1 MRIRG
6 APALAEY
13 PWVTPVRRVWLLTP
27 IITAASVMLAGAP
40 ATAAP
45 LEPTAST
52 RSSAIAPA
60 STVPCSSIDV
70 ALDGVTCGRL
80 SVPVDWFDASN
91 TATGSIA
98 YAIHRATAKKK
109 LGTLTFNP
117 GGPGGSGLSTLEV
130 LLGRDPMRPWQ
141 RLPKSVVEQF
151 DIVAWDPRG
160 VGASTPAL
168 RDCGFANPSYGALP
182 ATGPVDWLT
191 ATQAYSDS
199 LAAILAA
206 CAAANPGVADKL
218 GTAFVIRDLEA
229 LRKALG
235 VSQWTYWGMSYGTQI
250 GMAYAQ
256 AYPSRLRALLL
267 DGTVPVNSTFTQ
279 RAAMQT
285 WGRLYALDVFAR
297 SYGKGFAA
305 KVDRV
310 VAEFDK
316 RAGDIQGE
324 SFDRWSTVAS
334 WLGLLNAQ
342 FNYPL
347 IKKRVDYWYDAFF
360 TSQTPSTPP
369 VVRAA
374 EPDLSGRYLTFMV
387 NCSDIAERPSVES
400 IARFAQ
406 SAADA
411 GLTVAGRMVIERGI
425 VCAGLPEGFGRP
437 LPEITAPLRLP
448 HSAVVLNSVGDPF
461 TQWLGAQ
468 QTAGFIQGARLIS
481 YMSSQHVTYR
491 QVPAPCVDRPVTTYL
506 LTVTRPASDLQCN
519 FAVGRDIVIG

>member
-1 MRIRG
+1 VIRTSALVGVVAAMAVTLTG
-6 APALAEY
+6 APVA
-13 PWVTPVRRVWLLTP
+13 
-27 IITAASVMLAGAP
+27 
-40 ATAAP
+40 AAP
-45 LEPTAST
+45 LAPTAAA
-52 RSSAIAPA
+52 SSIAIPAA
-60 STVPCSSIDV
+60 STVPCSDIDV
-70 ALDGVTCGRL
+70 EIKGVTCGRL
-80 SVPVDWFDASN
+80 DVPVDWFDAN
-91 TATGSIA
+91 NPARGSIA
-98 YAIHRATAKKK
+98 YAVHRATAKKK

-117 GGPGGSGLSTLEV
+117 GGPGQSGLAALRTF
-130 LLGRDPMRPWQ
+130 LGEDPLRPWA

-168 RDCGFANPSYGALP
+168 SNCGMASPTYGDLP
-182 ATGPVDWLT
+182 ATGPVDWLA

-199 LAAILAA
+199 LSAILTA
-206 CAAANPGVADKL
+206 CVAANPAVADKL
-218 GTAFVIRDLEA
+218 GTAYVVRDLEA
-229 LRKALG
+229 LRSALR

-256 AYPSRLRALLL
+256 AYPSRLRALVL

-279 RAAMQT
+279 RASMQT
-285 WGRLYALDVFAR
+285 WGRLYSLDVFAR

-316 RAGDIQGE
+316 RTGEIGGE
-324 SFDRWSTVAS
+324 SYSRWQTVAS

-342 FNYPL
+342 FNYGL
-347 IKKRVDYWYDAFF
+347 VKKQVDLWYDALFRG
-360 TSQTPSTPP
+360 TSAALITGP
-369 VVRAA
+369 RAP
-374 EPDLSGRYLTFMV
+374 EPDFSGRYLTFMV
-387 NCSDIAERPSVES
+387 NCSDIAERPSVAT
-400 IARFAQ
+400 IAGLAQ

-448 HSAVVLNSVGDPF
+448 HSALVVNSVGDPF

-506 LTVTRPASDLQCN
+506 LTTNRPRADLQCD
-519 FAVGRDIVIG
+519 FVVGRNIVIG

>member
-1 MRIRG
+1 MRR
-6 APALAEY
+6 A
-13 PWVTPVRRVWLLTP
+13 WLLIT
-27 IITAASVMLAGAP
+27 IITAASLVLAGVP

-45 LEPTAST
+45 VAPVASAP
-52 RSSAIAPA
+52 SSAVAPA
-60 STVPCSSIDV
+60 STVPCSSIDIE
-70 ALDGVTCGRL
+70 LDGVTCGRL
-80 SVPVDWFDASN
+80 TVPVDWFSVDD
-91 TATGSIA
+91 TAQGSIA
-98 YAIHRATAKKK
+98 YAVHRATAKKK

-117 GGPGGSGLSTLEV
+117 GGPGVSGLSTLEL
-130 LLGRDPMRPWQ
+130 LLGKDPARPWQ
-141 RLPKSVVEQF
+141 RLPKSVIEQF

-160 VGASTPAL
+160 VGASTPRL
-168 RDCGFANPSYGALP
+168 RDCGSANPSYGDLP
-182 ATGPVDWLT
+182 ATGPVDWLA

-199 LAAILAA
+199 LGSILSA

-250 GMAYAQ
+250 GMAYAL

-267 DGTVPVNSTFTQ
+267 DGTVPVNSTFTE
-279 RAAMQT
+279 RASMQT

-297 SYGKGFAA
+297 SYGSDFAA

-310 VAEFDK
+310 VAEFDE
-316 RAGDIQGE
+316 RTGEVQGE
-324 SFDRWSTVAS
+324 TVDRWSVVAPLLS
-334 WLGLLNAQ
+334 LLNAQ
-342 FNYPL
+342 TNYR
-347 IKKRVDYWYDAFF
+347 IAKKGFEDWYDYFF
-360 TSQTPSTPP
+360 TSVTPSAPP

-374 EPDLSGRYLTFMV
+374 ERDLSFRYLTYMV
-387 NCSDIAERPSVES
+387 NCSDIAERPSIES
-400 IARFAQ
+400 IARLAQ

-448 HSAVVLNSVGDPF
+448 HSAMVVNSVGDPF

-468 QTAGFIQGARLIS
+468 QTADFIQGARLIT

-506 LTVTRPASDLQCN
+506 LTATRPASDVQCD
-519 FAVGRDIVIG
+519 FRVGRDLVFD